1 MKKYFSLL
9 IASIVLV
16 ALASILPIPV
26 QGIITGYRIAVSPAK
41 VAPGG
46 IFSIQI
52 EAAAFTGQM
61 FDVYLSTDGYASGTN
76 LVKKL
81 AEGVKVVDVIVSTG
95 SSPTDY
101 VNITLMMPE
110 DVEPGTGY
118 YIKITDDGGSTWA
131 VSNEMEV
138 LDPTEYYIDFL
149 NGTHTS
155 YAETTDAG
163 DYFVF
168 NVTTA
173 EAMEA
178 NPILK
183 FVAIKEMK
191 LYWIKDYRIKDF
203 TDYFTEAKPS
213 EGGKDHKYY
222 TVWSQVKDFALPN
235 LEGKVI
241 LLAKVP
247 IKTDTE
253 TEIYVMP
260 GMVVIHPSITVS
272 APSPPHVGETFDI
285 TLHNFPN
292 ETAEGEAINVTKI
305 VLTDAAGIKR
315 EIETAGGIIPGDVP
329 GPGGR
334 LELTDIVVP
343 PLQGGGV
350 EDGVK
355 VSVEVNATLEVTVKT
370 AAFTIEPSV
379 VGAWVANPEGKF
391 GEVEAGTEVP
401 GDYVLLNGSGFLI
414 DGETFKVKFYN
425 VSAEESF
432 NLEILD
438 SELRDDGYAAFLV
451 QLPKVISEKW
461 NGKFKLNVTGTTA
474 TNFLVFPE
482 TGEYTIEIPTTID
495 YTPTGHTKLFVNPI
509 PTVEEI
515 KSGDVKVDQPLI
527 IEGIGF
533 GGYDVANVTAI
544 RPEGTTTIWRF
555 TAHGFE
561 EKEIDVEKY
570 AVDLG
575 LHKVKCGYFYVET
588 TMPHAPQGTYT
599 IWANES
605 DTAVRVQGKEFEIT
619 PTIVTVSPTEDLAPG
634 DTITIVG
641 YGFPENLDVQFIWDM
656 MFPVYV
662 TSNGVGDVSATLAVP
677 PLAPGMH
684 TLAEPITGDIY
695 TVTVKDVVHETLLEK
710 LDELTTAVED
720 LVETVSGV
728 PAAVEEK
735 LGPIASAQETLSSK
749 VSDLEG
755 RVASLESAV
764 SELSTKVDAVSASIG
779 NVMTATI
786 GSAVVVIIVL
796 AIAVFVITRRK
807 P

>member
-9 IASIVLV
+9 IASIVVLSL
-16 ALASILPIPV
+16 ALAVLPVPV
-26 QGIITGYRIAVSPAK
+26 TGIVTGYRISVYPAK

-46 IFSIQI
+46 IFTIQI
-52 EAAAFTGQM
+52 DQAAFTGQM
-61 FDVYLSTDGYASGTN
+61 FDVWLSTDGYATGTN

-81 AEGVKVVDVIVSTG
+81 AEGVKVAEVTVG
-95 SSPTDY
+95 GY

-118 YIKITDDGGSTWA
+118 YIKITDDGGNTWA
-131 VSNEMEV
+131 VSDEMEV
-138 LDPTEYYIDFL
+138 LDPTNYYIDFL
-149 NGTHTS
+149 NGTDVC
-155 YAETTDAG
+155 YTDTM
-163 DYFVF
+163 DVDDHFVF

-173 EAMEA
+173 EAMSDT
-178 NPILK
+178 PILR

-191 LYWIKDYRIKDF
+191 LYWIKDYEIVPF
-203 TDYFTEAKPS
+203 TDYFVIDDEA
-213 EGGKDHKYY
+213 GGADEKYY
-222 TVWSQVKDFALPN
+222 TVWSSVDDFPLPN
-235 LEGKVI
+235 PEGKMI
-241 LLAKVP
+241 LLVKA
-247 IKTDTE
+247 IIDTE
-253 TEIYVMP
+253 EYVMP
-260 GMVVIHPSITVS
+260 GTIVIHPSIEVFTLPTYVDDY
-272 APSPPHVGETFDI
+272 FYLI
-285 TLHNFPN
+285 LHNFPN
-292 ETAEGEAINVTKI
+292 ETTDGDNVNVTKI
-305 VLTDAAGIKR
+305 ILTDAAGIKR
-315 EIETAGGIIPGDVP
+315 EVEPPDNWIDDLGMADLDGYVP
-329 GPGGR
+329 A
-334 LELTDIVVP
+334 
-343 PLQGGGV
+343 LQGGGV
-350 EDGVK
+350 ENGVK
-355 VSVEVNATLEVTVKT
+355 VTVELNVTDFLKVSICEAK
-370 AAFTIEPSV
+370 FTIKPKV
-379 VGAWVANPEGKF
+379 VSAYVADAA
-391 GEVEAGTEVP
+391 GEFTIPASTEVP
-401 GDYVLLNGSGFLI
+401 GDYILLNGSGFLI
-414 DGETFKVKFYN
+414 AGETFKVKFYN
-425 VSAEESF
+425 ISADESF

-438 SELRDDGYAAFLV
+438 SDLRDDGYAAFLV
-451 QLPKVISEKW
+451 QLPKEISAGW
-461 NGKFKLNVTGTTA
+461 NGKFKLNVTGTTD
-474 TNFLVFPE
+474 TNFLVFPA
-482 TGEYTIEIPTTID
+482 TGEYTMEIPTDTSKA
-495 YTPTGHTKLFVNPI
+495 KLFVNPI

-515 KSGDVKVDQPLI
+515 KSGDVKVDQSLV
-527 IEGIGF
+527 IEGIGL
-533 GGYDVANVTAI
+533 GGYDVANVTAV
-544 RPEGTTTIWRF
+544 RPEGATTIWRF

-561 EKEIDVEKY
+561 ETDIDVEKY

-619 PTIVTVSPTEDLAPG
+619 PTLVTVSPTEDLAPG

-662 TSNGVGDVSATLAVP
+662 TSNGVGDVSATLTVP
-677 PLAPGMH
+677 PLAPGLH
-684 TLAEPITGDIY
+684 TLAEPITGNIY
-695 TVTVKDVVHETLLEK
+695 TVTIKDVVHETLLEK
-710 LDELTTAVED
+710 LDELTTAISD
-720 LVETVSGV
+720 LAETVSGV

-749 VSDLEG
+749 VGDLEG

>member
-9 IASIVLV
+9 ITSIVLV
-16 ALASILPIPV
+16 ALVLAVVPVKSIV
-26 QGIITGYRIAVSPAK
+26 TGYRITVSPTK

-46 IFSIQI
+46 IFHIWI
-52 EAAAFTGQM
+52 ETAAFTGQV
-61 FDVYLSTDGYASGTN
+61 FDVYLSTDGYATGTN

-81 AEGVKVVDVIVSTG
+81 AEGVKVVDYTVTVDT
-95 SSPTDY
+95 TEY

-138 LDPTEYYIDFL
+138 LDPTENYIDFL
-149 NGTHTS
+149 NGTDIC
-155 YAETTDAG
+155 YTDTKGA
-163 DYFVF
+163 DYYVF

-173 EAMEA
+173 DVMKEA
-178 NPILK
+178 PDLWLL
-183 FVAIKEMK
+183 VIKEID
-191 LYWIKDYRIKDF
+191 LYWIKDWEKVPF
-203 TDYFTEAKPS
+203 WDYFTQDKPPVGAPD
-213 EGGKDHKYY
+213 EKYY
-222 TVWSQVKDFALPN
+222 TVWYSVGNFPLPN
-235 LEGKVI
+235 PEGKMVLLVYANVTGETYVI
-241 LLAKVP
+241 
-247 IKTDTE
+247 
-253 TEIYVMP
+253 P
-260 GMVVIHPSITVS
+260 GMIIVHPSIEVTV
-272 APSPPHVGETFDI
+272 PSTPHVGDTFTI

-292 ETAEGEAINVTKI
+292 ETADGEAINVTKV
-305 VLTDAAGIKR
+305 VLTDAANIKR
-315 EIETAGGIIPGDVP
+315 EVDAPSPSVIADDGTVT
-329 GPGGR
+329 
-334 LELTDIVVP
+334 LSELTVP

-355 VSVEVNATLEVTVKT
+355 VTVELNATDVLKVSICT
-370 AAFTIEPSV
+370 AAFTVYPD
-379 VGAWVANPEGKF
+379 
-391 GEVEAGTEVP
+391 VEAVLAADENGDFTENLQETYVPVP
-401 GDYVLLNGSGFLI
+401 GDYVLLNGSGFLV

-425 VSAEESF
+425 ISAEESF

-438 SELRDDGYAAFLV
+438 SDLRDDGYAAFLV
-451 QLPKVISEKW
+451 QLPKEISEDW
-461 NGKFKLNVTGTTA
+461 NGEFKLNVTGTTD
-474 TNFLVFPE
+474 TNFLVFPA
-482 TGEYTIEIPTTID
+482 TGEYTVKIPTDTD
-495 YTPTGHTKLFVNPI
+495 KAKLFVNPI

-515 KSGDVKVDQPLI
+515 KSGDVEVDKSLV

-544 RPEGTTTIWRF
+544 RPEGTTYIWKF

-561 EKEIDVEKY
+561 NVSVDVEKY

-588 TMPHAPQGTYT
+588 TMPHAPKGTYA
-599 IWANES
+599 IWANET
-605 DTAVRVQGKEFEIT
+605 DDVKVKGKEFEIV

-662 TSNGVGDVSATLAVP
+662 TSDDVGDISVTLTVP

-710 LDELTTAVED
+710 LDELTTAVKD

-755 RVASLESAV
+755 RVASLESTV